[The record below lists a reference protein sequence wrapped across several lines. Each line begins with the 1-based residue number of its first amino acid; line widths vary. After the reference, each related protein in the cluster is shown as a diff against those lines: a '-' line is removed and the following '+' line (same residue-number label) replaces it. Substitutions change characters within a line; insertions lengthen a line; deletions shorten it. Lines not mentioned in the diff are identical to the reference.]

1 MSVPR
6 AQLTDRVCPYRRA
19 TTRERMGALLEETAA
34 KAAAALGASASTVV
48 YPGFPSTINC
58 ATEAAN
64 ARDIAVELVG
74 EERVV
79 EPTPTVASE
88 DFAYML
94 NERPGAYLW
103 LGTGG
108 ASNRTGDVMVH
119 DPRYDF
125 NDEMLPLGASYV
137 DVITDFHVHLNADV
151 IDKIE
156 CGSAI
161 NGRNFLLFDVRHT
174 PGFGIHVG
182 FGLTIWTAA
191 KNYL

>member
-1 MSVPR
+1 MEAKPSEVAR
-6 AQLTDRVCPYRRA
+6 
-19 TTRERMGALLEETAA
+19 GAAY
-34 KAAAALGASASTVV
+34 SAISH
-48 YPGFPSTINC
+48 
-58 ATEAAN
+58 A
-64 ARDIAVELVG
+64 
-74 EERVV
+74 
-79 EPTPTVASE
+79 
-88 DFAYML
+88 
-94 NERPGAYLW
+94 
-103 LGTGG
+103 
-108 ASNRTGDVMVH
+108 
-119 DPRYDF
+119 
-125 NDEMLPLGASYV
+125 MLPLGASYV